1 MVYNYKKD
9 YRHVFGSSAKQKQEL
24 YVAQAIINLLNKN
37 KYDNIYEF
45 ITKNQ
50 TYQDFLK
57 TNPATATIV
66 KGYGNTLSEEDFRLI
81 QDQMIKI
88 TQEKMTSDKK
98 SVKTTHID
106 GQEFVSVEGKEEPKF
121 FDNSHSNMSFER
133 EMDEVQK
140 TQRDFQTTDT
150 KLNTENIVNEMEKQ
164 KKESLNLSYI
174 HEIDISKLN
183 EKQKEIFDI
192 VANHQLDNPKPIRV
206 DLDRGIIVDSENT
219 ISKVEKNNGEFSIT
233 SENKEKNHIEEKKEE
248 KTFQKSLTP
257 SLNTLYS
264 NNS

>member
-1 MVYNYKKD
+1 MVYNYKEHYEHIFDTPAEKQQEM
-9 YRHVFGSSAKQKQEL
+9 FIAKK
-24 YVAQAIINLLNKN
+24 IIELLNNN

-45 ITKNQ
+45 VTKNQ

-57 TNPATATIV
+57 NNEMENVV
-66 KGYGNTLSEEDFRLI
+66 KHFGNTLSEEDFRLI
-81 QDQMIKI
+81 QDQIIKI
-88 TQEKMTSDKK
+88 TEKMKSSDKDN
-98 SVKTTHID
+98 VKTTHID
-106 GQEFVSVEGKEEPKF
+106 GKEFVSFEGENKDYF
-121 FDNSHSNMSFER
+121 FDNSHSNMTIER
-133 EMDEVQK
+133 EMDELQK

-150 KLNTENIVNEMEKQ
+150 KQNSENIMNEMEKE

-192 VANHQLDNPKPIRV
+192 VVDYQLGNPKPIRV

-219 ISKVEKNNGEFSIT
+219 ISKVEKNNGEISIT
-233 SENKEKNHIEEKKEE
+233 SENEEKTQAEEKKEE

-257 SLNTLYS
+257 SLNTIYS

>member
-1 MVYNYKKD
+1 MVYNYDKD
-9 YRHVFGSSAKQKQEL
+9 YTHVFDKPSKRDDEICVAKK
-24 YVAQAIINLLNKN
+24 IIEFLNNN
-37 KYDNIYEF
+37 KYDNIYDF
-45 ITKNQ
+45 ITRNQ

-57 TNPATATIV
+57 NNEMENVI
-66 KGYGNTLSEEDFRLI
+66 KHFGNNLSEADFRLI
-81 QDQMIKI
+81 QDKMIKI

-98 SVKTTHID
+98 SIKTTHID
-106 GQEFVSVEGKEEPKF
+106 GQEFVSVEGKEEPNF

-140 TQRDFQTTDT
+140 TQRDFQTTDA
-150 KLNTENIVNEMEKQ
+150 KENTENIVKDMKKD
-164 KKESLNLSYI
+164 KKENLNLSYI

-192 VANHQLDNPKPIRV
+192 VVNYQLDNPKPIRV
-206 DLDRGIIVDSENT
+206 DLDRGIIVNSENI

-233 SENKEKNHIEEKKEE
+233 SENEEKTHLEEKKEE

-257 SLNTLYS
+257 SSNTIYS